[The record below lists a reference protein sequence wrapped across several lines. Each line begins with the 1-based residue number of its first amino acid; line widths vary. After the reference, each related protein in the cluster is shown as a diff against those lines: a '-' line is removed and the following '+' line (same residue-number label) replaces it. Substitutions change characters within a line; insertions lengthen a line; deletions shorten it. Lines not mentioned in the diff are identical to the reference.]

1 MKIETTTN
9 KKRANIELVTLY
21 SGSNA
26 TDIGRGEDC
35 VGIETFITRYLHM
48 DYTQNLGYCKDN
60 EHHYY
65 ATAKEA
71 FNLLNNHQ
79 RVILSTNSAYS
90 LEWARLNAWAR
101 ANGES
106 LNNSNL
112 LASSRNTFDI
122 EENSSMFYLIGAIFI
137 ISSGVVLTYFIRNKK
152 RF

>member
-1 MKIETTTN
+1 
-9 KKRANIELVTLY
+9 
-21 SGSNA
+21 
-26 TDIGRGEDC
+26 
-35 VGIETFITRYLHM
+35 M
-48 DYTQNLGYCKDN
+48 DYTQNLGYCKDS

-65 ATAKEA
+65 TTAKEA

-112 LASSRNTFDI
+112 LASSRNAFDI
-122 EENSSMFYLIGAIFI
+122 EENSSMFYLIGAILI

-152 RF
+152 RI